1 MPLYLPPNLAAL
13 AKVAGASPRLA
24 LHGLRVVDL
33 GGAYRVEA
41 SDGRRLAV
49 AQGQS
54 TDRGYPPLDA
64 VDEAPDHGP
73 VLVPTDSW
81 RAAFRLVDKHHPEVA
96 LAVGADG
103 ICFAG
108 PSASQQLAPA
118 EGPYPDVNT
127 VLPTAL
133 PLVQVAVN
141 AQLLAELL
149 GVAAAFADAG
159 NSHRTELLYFGPG
172 KSLGVSTR
180 NS

>member
-1 MPLYLPPNLAAL
+1 MPLYLPPNLASL

-24 LHGLRVVDL
+24 LHCLRVVDL

-41 SDGRRLAV
+41 TDGRRRAV

-64 VDEAPDHGP
+64 VDEAPGRGP

-81 RAAFRLVDKHHPEVA
+81 RAAFKLADKRHPEVG

-108 PSASQQLAPA
+108 PSASR
-118 EGPYPDVNT
+118 
-127 VLPTAL
+127 
-133 PLVQVAVN
+133 QVA
-141 AQLLAELL
+141 
-149 GVAAAFADAG
+149 
-159 NSHRTELLYFGPG
+159 P
-172 KSLGVSTR
+172 
-180 NS
+180 